1 MESFTPTTTRDILGL
16 ALLSTLSGQ
25 PLSRTAAVET
35 VRALCLPWLTPTR
48 EVVECL
54 VSEYCVA
61 RYLYVEGE
69 GDPRTRSNGSRLWI
83 TPGGE
88 CELRDLALHRTGRPA
103 HHLAILC
110 ESLRLSIAHRLD
122 PRARA
127 EILRAQL
134 RARRRCL
141 AMQHR
146 RLAGAGSANPVL
158 ARVLRHQLAC
168 VEAEFEAIAKPS
180 GGAVS
185 PYGGIEVLMSTI
197 AGAQAELDA
206 PARESRTV
214 GRDGSPPFP
223 FPA

>member
-1 MESFTPTTTRDILGL
+1 MEAVTPTTTHDILGL
-16 ALLSTLSGQ
+16 ALLSALSGQ

-48 EVVECL
+48 EVVECI

-61 RYLYVEGE
+61 RYLYVED
-69 GDPRTRSNGSRLWI
+69 DPRARSNGSRLGI

-88 CELRDLALHRTGRPA
+88 CELRHLALHRTGRPA

-110 ESLRLSIAHRLD
+110 ESLRLSIAHRLGS
-122 PRARA
+122 RAQA

-158 ARVLRHQLAC
+158 AHVLRHQLAC
-168 VEAEFEAIAKPS
+168 AEAEFEALARPS

-185 PYGGIEVLMSTI
+185 PSGGIEALMFTI

-206 PARESRTV
+206 PARENRTG
-214 GRDGSPPFP
+214 GREVSPPFP